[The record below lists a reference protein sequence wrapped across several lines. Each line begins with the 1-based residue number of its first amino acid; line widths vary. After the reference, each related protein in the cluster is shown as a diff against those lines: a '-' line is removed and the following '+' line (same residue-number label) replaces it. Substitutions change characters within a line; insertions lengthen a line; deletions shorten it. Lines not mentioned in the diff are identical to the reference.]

1 LEKFKELEKILK
13 KENIFYN
20 EPMSKHTTMKVGGP
34 AKVLVEPT
42 DVDEI
47 KNVIEF
53 ARENDIQYYLL
64 GKGSNLVV
72 DDSGVDGIVIKI
84 SNKFA
89 NVRVENEKI
98 YAESGA
104 SMPLVAIEAQ
114 KNGLTGFEFA
124 CGIPG
129 TIGGGIKMNAGAYG
143 GEISDVADSIE
154 YIDEE
159 GKICNISANEANFS
173 YRDSIFKRNSN
184 LVVLSAVFKLK
195 AGKKDEI
202 IAKMNENNASRRAK
216 QPIELPNSGSVFKR
230 PEGHFVG
237 PMIIECGL
245 QGKTVGG
252 AQVSKKHA
260 GFIVNIGG
268 ATSSDIKELIEIIKK
283 EVDKKFNVKL
293 ETEIQ
298 FIGGK

>member
-1 LEKFKELEKILK
+1 MEKFKELEKILK

-53 ARENDIQYYLL
+53 AREKDIQYYLL

-98 YAESGA
+98 YAQSGA

-143 GEISDVADSIE
+143 GEISDVAESIE

-252 AQVSKKHA
+252 AQVSKKHS

>member
-1 LEKFKELEKILK
+1 MEKFKELEKILK

-47 KNVIEF
+47 KSVIEF
-53 ARENDIQYYLL
+53 AKENDIQYYLL

-98 YAESGA
+98 YAQSGA

-143 GEISDVADSIE
+143 GEISDVAESIE

-202 IAKMNENNASRRAK
+202 IAKMSGNNASRRAK

>member
-1 LEKFKELEKILK
+1 MEKFKELEKILK

-47 KNVIEF
+47 KSVIEF
-53 ARENDIQYYLL
+53 AKENDIQYYLL

-98 YAESGA
+98 YAQSGA

-143 GEISDVADSIE
+143 GEISDVAESIE

-195 AGKKDEI
+195 AG
-202 IAKMNENNASRRAK
+202 N
-216 QPIELPNSGSVFKR
+216 
-230 PEGHFVG
+230 
-237 PMIIECGL
+237 
-245 QGKTVGG
+245 
-252 AQVSKKHA
+252 
-260 GFIVNIGG
+260 
-268 ATSSDIKELIEIIKK
+268 
-283 EVDKKFNVKL
+283 
-293 ETEIQ
+293 
-298 FIGGK
+298 

>member
-1 LEKFKELEKILK
+1 MLVKDGGIRGVVILLTSLTGMEVVGEKIEVEAGVMLK
-13 KENIFYN
+13 AVSDKAMEH
-20 EPMSKHTTMKVGGP
+20 S
-34 AKVLVEPT
+34 
-42 DVDEI
+42 
-47 KNVIEF
+47 
-53 ARENDIQYYLL
+53 
-64 GKGSNLVV
+64 
-72 DDSGVDGIVIKI
+72 
-84 SNKFA
+84 
-89 NVRVENEKI
+89 
-98 YAESGA
+98 
-104 SMPLVAIEAQ
+104 
-114 KNGLTGFEFA
+114 LTGFEFA

-143 GEISDVADSIE
+143 GEISDVVESIE